1 MLKIISL
8 CLLYIYCANAK
19 GQEIYDFQDTAPHHL
34 IEYPDGVVLY
44 GFIIHDDTP
53 DFVYRKYKGIKK
65 IEEQRWRFNPDT
77 NQIKNISSE
86 LNLNNN
92 KSVSDRKAIGKII
105 TFAPNALPIQT
116 KIVQSLDSTFLKNI
130 CNWSEELVS
139 VSADSSTL
147 IYNILLSTQRLLD
160 KPFYMGYTDVPW
172 TKRVDRDAAKRTI
185 RIRWLLG
192 NPIKG
197 LSLFSDDFLLKS
209 LKYPNFYTYMP
220 HYNDNNFWWGPR
232 ANNLSQYTY
241 LLPRSWYAADE
252 LEHIQSRYKILP
264 DFIKS
269 LTPILRRAP
278 QFKGN
283 VELKYTYTDT
293 STVEYCYIV
302 VGRSYYFKNKLCR
315 VRHFDAKGNETQRI
329 IFPDDSKDTIYYHYN
344 SAGDL
349 SKIDMRH
356 AKMPINIV
364 CQYYQKYPSYLYELF
379 VRQEP
384 INWYSKAA
392 QPEAKSQEFIYL
404 SFDERGNWTARLV
417 RNSLF
422 PYQIRRL
429 EYYD

>member
-1 MLKIISL
+1 MS
-8 CLLYIYCANAK
+8 AK
-19 GQEIYDFQDTAPHHL
+19 AQEIYDFQDTAPGEELAGH
-34 IEYPDGVVLY
+34 IDFIYPDGVVLY

-53 DFVYRKYKGIKK
+53 DFVYRKYEGIKK
-65 IEEQRWRFNPDT
+65 IEEQRWQFNPDT

-92 KSVSDRKAIGKII
+92 KSVSYRKAIGKII
-105 TFAPNALPIQT
+105 TFAPNALPTQT
-116 KIVQSLDSTFLKNI
+116 KIIQSLDSTFSENI

-139 VSADSSTL
+139 ATADSSTL

-160 KPFYMGYTDVPW
+160 KQFYMSYTNVAW
-172 TKRVDRDAAKRTI
+172 TKRVDRDAAKRTT
-185 RIRWLLG
+185 RISWVSGAATEGLNSFSSDLL
-192 NPIKG
+192 
-197 LSLFSDDFLLKS
+197 SKS
-209 LKYPNFYTYMP
+209 LKYPIFYTYMP
-220 HYNDNNFWWGPR
+220 HYDDNNFWWGPG
-232 ANNLSQYTY
+232 ANNLSQYTC

-269 LTPILRRAP
+269 LTPILRRTP
-278 QFKGN
+278 KFKGN

-293 STVEYCYIV
+293 STVEYCYIAT
-302 VGRSYYFKNKLCR
+302 GFSFKNKLCR
-315 VRHFDAKGNETQRI
+315 VRHFNAQGNETQRI

-349 SKIDMRH
+349 SKIDMRQ

-364 CQYYQKYPSYLYELF
+364 AQKHYNYPSYLYELF

-384 INWYSKAA
+384 INWYSKEA
-392 QPEAKSQEFIYL
+392 QPEAKSQEFTYL
-404 SFDERGNWTARLV
+404 SFDKRGNWTARLV
-417 RNSLF
+417 TNSLF

>member
-1 MLKIISL
+1 MAKFLFCCL
-8 CLLYIYCANAK
+8 CLIYGISAK
-19 GQEIYDFQDTAPHHL
+19 GQEIYDFQDTAPRDVL
-34 IEYPDGVVLY
+34 IEHIDFLYPDVVVLY
-44 GFIIHDDTP
+44 GFIIHDDNP
-53 DFVYRKYKGIKK
+53 DFVYRKYEGIKK

-116 KIVQSLDSTFLKNI
+116 KIIQSLDSTLSENI

-139 VSADSSTL
+139 ASADSSTL

-160 KPFYMGYTDVPW
+160 KPFYMSYTGVPW
-172 TKRVDRDAAKRTI
+172 TKRVDRDAAKRTT
-185 RIRWLLG
+185 RISWVSG
-192 NPIKG
+192 AAIKG
-197 LSLFSDDFLLKS
+197 LNSFSDNLLSDS
-209 LKYPNFYTYMP
+209 LKYPIFYTYMP
-220 HYNDNNFWWGPR
+220 HYNENYWHSRYICLFPH
-232 ANNLSQYTY
+232 
-241 LLPRSWYAADE
+241 SWYAADE

-269 LTPILRRAP
+269 LTPILRRTP
-278 QFKGN
+278 KFKGN

-293 STVEYCYIV
+293 STVEYCYIAT
-302 VGRSYYFKNKLCR
+302 GFSFENKLCR
-315 VRHFDAKGNETQRI
+315 VRHFDAQGNETQRI
-329 IFPDDSKDTIYYHYN
+329 IFPDNSKDTIYYHYN

-349 SKIDMRH
+349 SKIDMRQ

-364 CQYYQKYPSYLYELF
+364 AQKHYKYPSYLYELF

-384 INWYSKAA
+384 INWYSKEA
-392 QPEAKSQEFIYL
+392 QPEAKSQEFTYL
-404 SFDERGNWTARLV
+404 SFDERGNWTMRMV
-417 RNSLF
+417 KNSLF
-422 PYQIRRL
+422 PYQFRRL